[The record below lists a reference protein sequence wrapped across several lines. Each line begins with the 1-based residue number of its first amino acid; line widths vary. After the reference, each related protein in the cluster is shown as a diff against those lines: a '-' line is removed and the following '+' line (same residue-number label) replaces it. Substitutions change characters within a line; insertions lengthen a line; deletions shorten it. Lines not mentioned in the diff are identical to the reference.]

1 MSNLLTPARANT
13 SPSTKSGMMDL
24 AALLQLQ
31 QQRQQLEQLQL
42 RQEQQQSRDALMRV
56 LLQQQVASVST
67 NTVNRVSPSASVA
80 TSASTLATPA
90 STSAPTMSASLD
102 RERREQKMYVADALF
117 RTKNSSSAKAAAA
130 AAASKNKKNAQEE
143 EPPKTSQEDPRQSQ
157 LSQEILLQEGT
168 AAVAKREAQ
177 LQMLRAL
184 AFPATSRIPQEQRM
198 LALLTARATPGSMMP
213 QRLSLNTASF
223 SSLSEASSQPSASD
237 TAVSSTV
244 SEILRLQ
251 LRARLQSASRT
262 VTATP
267 RSTSSSGAVNRLL
280 EQKQI
285 LELLARNQEPMR
297 LQPAS
302 AAPKPEEDAHAM
314 DTTSAL
320 SSKKARGR
328 TSRFPKIL
336 HQVLLEMDVSQ
347 GSTSGRPIAG
357 FSKDGKSFAIH
368 NLKEFFVQ
376 VGATHFKMS
385 SFASFQRQLNLYNF
399 QKLHTGSAGG
409 AYKHPL
415 FQRDQPELLET
426 LRRTKIKSSPTGK

>member
-56 LLQQQVASVST
+56 LLLQQQVASAST
-67 NTVNRVSPSASVA
+67 NTAVNRVSPSASVA
-80 TSASTLATPA
+80 TSA

-102 RERREQKMYVADALF
+102 RERREQKMSVADALF
-117 RTKNSSSAKAAAA
+117 RMKNSSSTKAAAA

-157 LSQEILLQEGT
+157 LLREILRHEG
-168 AAVAKREAQ
+168 AAAMAKREFQ

-184 AFPATSRIPQEQRM
+184 ASPATSRTTQEQGM
-198 LALLTARATPGSMMP
+198 LALLIARATPGSMTAK
-213 QRLSLNTASF
+213 RLSSSTASF

-237 TAVSSTV
+237 TAVSSTA

-262 VTATP
+262 GTGTATL

-297 LQPAS
+297 IQPAP
-302 AAPKPEEDAHAM
+302 AAPKPEEDAQAM
-314 DTTSAL
+314 DTTSTL